1 MAKNPR
7 PTREEYRF
15 IYDQLLK
22 SGGDVK
28 SVLAEYALLYEAGR
42 LIFPYRAD
50 ERLIEDA
57 KKQLEAAREVLEE
70 HIRTRVNPVMIN
82 AQTQHFSQMTKIAKY
97 LLTYNEKHDDAP
109 ETEEW
114 LMTDNEWIPT
124 NDLVGYFKDNL
135 ESVKD
140 EFGIFAFQDCFWP
153 HIEAEHPELSV
164 DQFRALLSDN
174 PLKIVDTLK
183 VLALRGTFKGS
194 CPVCKD
200 W

>member
-57 KKQLEAAREVLEE
+57 KRQLEAAREVLEE
-70 HIRTRVNPVMIN
+70 HIRTRVNPTIIN
-82 AQTQHFSQMTKIAKY
+82 AQTQHFAQMTKIAKY

-124 NDLVGYFKDNL
+124 DNLVGYFRNNL
-135 ESVKD
+135 ESARD
-140 EFGIFAFQDCFWP
+140 EFGVFAYQECFLA
-153 HIEAEHPELSV
+153 HLRAENPELTLE
-164 DQFRALLSDN
+164 QFKALVKDN
-174 PLKIVDTLK
+174 PLKVIDSLK
-183 VLALRGTFKGS
+183 ILAVRGTFKS
-194 CPVCKD
+194 ICPVCKD